1 MKNNIGWII
10 HLCANGNC
18 DECGKREE
26 GFLPYTCNAHT
37 HGMEEYG
44 HMDFQLVLKAHPAEI
59 GRILNTSV
67 YGCSPADD
75 SKPAIW
81 YRVFFRTA
89 MFVWMNLRKQAARSC
104 VSLFRMMRIAFLR
117 MRNVWKYIVFSC
129 WKQTNSGERTVQSRE
144 GYNLSNR
151 SGTG

>member
-1 MKNNIGWII
+1 MKNNIEWII

-37 HGMEEYG
+37 HGMERYG
-44 HMDFQLVLKAHPAEI
+44 HMDFQLVLNMKAAEI
-59 GRILNTSV
+59 GRILNTLV

-81 YRVFFRTA
+81 YQTSIWTV
-89 MFVWMNLRKQAARSC
+89 MCGWMNLKRQAAKFACHHS
-104 VSLFRMMRIAFLR
+104 
-117 MRNVWKYIVFSC
+117 
-129 WKQTNSGERTVQSRE
+129 
-144 GYNLSNR
+144 
-151 SGTG
+151 

>member
-1 MKNNIGWII
+1 MKNNIEWII

-37 HGMEEYG
+37 HGMERYG
-44 HMDFQLVLKAHPAEI
+44 HMDFQLVLNMKA
-59 GRILNTSV
+59 
-67 YGCSPADD
+67 ADD

-81 YRVFFRTA
+81 YQTSIWTV
-89 MFVWMNLRKQAARSC
+89 MCGWMNLKRQAAKFC
-104 VSLFRMMRIAFLR
+104 VSSFLMPRIASQR
-117 MRNVWKYIVFSC
+117 MRTVWKYTVFSG
-129 WKQTNSGERTVQSRE
+129 WKQTTSGERTVQSRE

-151 SGTG
+151 TGTG